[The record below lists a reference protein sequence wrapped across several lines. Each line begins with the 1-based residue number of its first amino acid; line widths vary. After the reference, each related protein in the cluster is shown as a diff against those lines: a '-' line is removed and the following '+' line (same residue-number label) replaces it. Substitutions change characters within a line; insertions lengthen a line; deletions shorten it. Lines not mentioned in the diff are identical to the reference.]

1 MPFSAFPELHSSD
14 WEGFRVILEK
24 QSIFSLSV
32 PEGRLPAFCFNQKL
46 AFYMTYLVKQ
56 NNNHAGQIYVSPEK
70 NWAFYLLN
78 TAKLPVIQLCDD
90 TVL

>member
-1 MPFSAFPELHSSD
+1 
-14 WEGFRVILEK
+14 
-24 QSIFSLSV
+24 
-32 PEGRLPAFCFNQKL
+32 
-46 AFYMTYLVKQ
+46 MTYLVKQ

>member
-1 MPFSAFPELHSSD
+1 MPFSAFPALHSSG
-14 WEGFRVILEK
+14 WEGFRVT
-24 QSIFSLSV
+24 QSIFSLSDR
-32 PEGRLPAFCFNQKL
+32 EGRLPAFCFNQKL

-56 NNNHAGQIYVSPEK
+56 NKNHAGQIYVSPEK